1 MIPLRRDGA
10 SSTLLTRSSVVAILT
25 VAVMA
30 LAACRGIPSDDR
42 TQDKPHRT
50 GGPLQP
56 GGEGGAAVD
65 PPGEGYQTYVATF
78 GPMSLCSTTTAVP
91 VLTRVDFG
99 SEAPPGAYA
108 LVRTVSR
115 ELAER
120 TPPRRRPDLAGL
132 LFGLGS
138 PPEFQEPYAG
148 WPAPG
153 DYSPALNGFRVEQ
166 SCEEDRDALVAVN
179 RHRVP
184 KTDSADLMVVVPST
198 ASGARVD
205 GFTVEYSADDETY
218 LLEVPWTMVVCDQ
231 KRKIPDC
238 GGDAR

>member
-1 MIPLRRDGA
+1 MIPLRRPGA
-10 SSTLLTRSSVVAILT
+10 SSILLTRSSVVAILT
-25 VAVMA
+25 AAVMA
-30 LAACRGIPSDDR
+30 LAACRVIPFDDS

-50 GGPLQP
+50 GGPLQS

-65 PPGEGYQTYVATF
+65 PPSGGYQTYVATF
-78 GPMSLCSTTTAVP
+78 GPMSLCSTTTAIP

-99 SEAPPGAYA
+99 SEAPPGTYA

-115 ELAER
+115 ELAAR
-120 TPPRRRPDLAGL
+120 TPPRDRPDLAGL

-148 WPAPG
+148 WPSPG
-153 DYSPALNGFRVEQ
+153 DYSPDLNGFRVEQ
-166 SCEEDRDALVAVN
+166 SCEENRDATVAVN

-184 KTDSADLMVVVPST
+184 ETGLADLMVVVPST

-231 KRKIPDC
+231 NRKIPEC
-238 GGDAR
+238 GGAAR